1 MAKKNKP
8 SERPRR
14 KPANAGF
21 MNTPKEE
28 KRTHHIN
35 AIDKE
40 IHELWHKFDGTVIP
54 DLEAYLYHFLADNKE
69 MFNIEMAI
77 GTDGL
82 IRPLGKGRNEL
93 RMLSVIS
100 LHKIDKAGTG
110 KGCHVIGRREHK
122 TFDRYIETPE
132 KLNYEVNK
140 TYEVA
145 MYLKEIGIKPD
156 IHLDLNPNESYES
169 FNVYNSI
176 KGFFESLGFNAEY
189 KPNSPAASFAAD
201 YFL

>member
-1 MAKKNKP
+1 MTRLKTRPKK
-8 SERPRR
+8 RL
-14 KPANAGF
+14 ANPGF

-28 KRTHHIN
+28 KKTYHIN
-35 AIDKE
+35 ALGTE
-40 IHELWHKFDGTVIP
+40 IHQMWHKFDGTLIP
-54 DLEAYLYHFLADNKE
+54 DLESYLLHFFADNKE
-69 MFNIEMAI
+69 QFNIAIAI

-82 IRPLGKGRNEL
+82 IKPQGKGRNEL

-100 LHKIDKAGTG
+100 LHKIDKAGIG
-110 KGCHVIGRREHK
+110 KGCHVIGRREHQV
-122 TFDRYIETPE
+122 FDRYIETPE
-132 KLNYEVNK
+132 KLNLEVNK

-145 MYLKEIGIKPD
+145 MYLDSINIRPD